1 MSVDGSPTNVKAEM
15 LPQKIGFVGSGKMAL
30 ALAKGFMAEGL
41 VSPSQVNLST
51 HLFASLLVQPLSQG
65 NFQSTGSNLTND
77 TLVERGGSCGS
88 T

>member
-41 VSPSQVNLST
+41 VSPGQVNLSN
-51 HLFASLLVQPLSQG
+51 LYMSLWLGLRLKV
-65 NFQSTGSNLTND
+65 TSNLLDQT
-77 TLVERGGSCGS
+77 R
-88 T
+88 

>member
-41 VSPSQVNLST
+41 VSPSQVNLLT
-51 HLFASLLVQPLSQG
+51 YIRVFGLAFAS
-65 NFQSTGSNLTND
+65 
-77 TLVERGGSCGS
+77 
-88 T
+88 